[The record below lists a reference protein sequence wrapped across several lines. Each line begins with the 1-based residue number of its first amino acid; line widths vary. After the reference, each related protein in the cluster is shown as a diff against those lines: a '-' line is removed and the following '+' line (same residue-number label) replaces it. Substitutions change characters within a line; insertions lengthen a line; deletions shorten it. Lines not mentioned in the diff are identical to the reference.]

1 MSRLA
6 AERII
11 YITSQLNE
19 HGIVRLKD
27 MAKELNVS
35 EATIRRDVDKLEKK
49 GILVKVKGGVANAG
63 TMEAL
68 DLLEDEVADTV
79 EYSMKEKQS
88 VNKKYKIAVAQYAAS
103 LVKDGECIYVDG
115 GTSLSPLTECLL
127 KRPVQIV
134 TNSVLSLHN
143 TSNAVAKVFVVGG
156 ALINQYGMCVGPA
169 AQATLKEFHFNRACL
184 GCTAVSFSEGYCYTT
199 EMDTAAIKQDAMQ
212 AADESYLLLD
222 SSKLNAHGFCRMA
235 RLDSFA
241 AILCNC
247 VEIAQELPENFLML
261 PIED

>member
-1 MSRLA
+1 
-6 AERII
+6 
-11 YITSQLNE
+11 
-19 HGIVRLKD
+19 
-27 MAKELNVS
+27 
-35 EATIRRDVDKLEKK
+35 
-49 GILVKVKGGVANAG
+49 
-63 TMEAL
+63 
-68 DLLEDEVADTV
+68 
-79 EYSMKEKQS
+79 MKEKQS

-169 AQATLKEFHFNRACL
+169 AQATLKEFHFNRAFL

>member
-156 ALINQYGMCVGPA
+156 ALINQYGM
-169 AQATLKEFHFNRACL
+169 
-184 GCTAVSFSEGYCYTT
+184 
-199 EMDTAAIKQDAMQ
+199 
-212 AADESYLLLD
+212 
-222 SSKLNAHGFCRMA
+222 
-235 RLDSFA
+235 
-241 AILCNC
+241 
-247 VEIAQELPENFLML
+247 
-261 PIED
+261 